1 MFSIWARLK
10 HNSRTEFCSGTAFS
24 KEPKIQASTTF
35 SLPSPVICGTAS
47 SHIPRKIKWSSSF
60 PCSMACISNIPF
72 KCSLNFP
79 VNHAESLLKLP
90 SLFCKQPQAAVVPIW
105 PFKSQAVT
113 SPSCIIDVKSL
124 CSHDRQLNR
133 IPTAR
138 RWKHVASGQ

>member
-1 MFSIWARLK
+1 MFSFWARFK
-10 HNSRTEFCSGTAFS
+10 HNPGTEFCSSAAFS
-24 KEPKIQASTTF
+24 KEPKIQPSTTF
-35 SLPSPVICGTAS
+35 SFPSTVICGTAS
-47 SHIPRKIKWSSSF
+47 SHIPRKIKWSATF
-60 PCSMACISNIPF
+60 PCSMACTSKETF
-72 KCSLNFP
+72 KCSLNFT

-90 SLFCKQPQAAVVPIW
+90 SLFCKQLQAAVVPIW

-138 RWKHVASGQ
+138 RWEHVAPGQ